1 MRLVPRSLF
10 SRLVLVFLT
19 GLVISQVISLAII
32 LQDRG
37 EYIARSSGMQTIQRI
52 ADIVRLLDSI
62 TPGERQRMIAVLTSP
77 AMRISSAPE
86 AARFEIGAEAENT
99 QSAIFSSLL
108 HRFLGADRPL
118 NINVYAKTP
127 QSDAMPPMMRHRD
140 AGANGLPQGRP
151 GMGRYFSG
159 PTVALI
165 AQIRLN
171 DGTWVTF
178 DSQLQQEAWS
188 WPYRAIVSVV
198 ILLLAVVLLSLVGVR
213 WITKPLNTL
222 AHAAEQLGKNI
233 DRPPLDES
241 GPVEVAR
248 AAGAMNNMQ
257 QRLSRYIND
266 RTRVLAAMSH
276 DLKTPITR
284 MRLRT
289 ELLED
294 ESLRN
299 RFSKDLTDLETMV
312 SETLD
317 FMRGVGS
324 GEVSR
329 LVDLDALLESIQM
342 DVEEVGGQMD
352 LSGSAQGPLECRPQ
366 ALKRCLSNL
375 IDNAIRYGGIAHVLL
390 CNSPESVQII
400 VRDEGP
406 GVPEE
411 LLPRLFEPFYR
422 LEASRNR
429 DSGGTGLGLSIARN
443 IAEQHG
449 GTLTL
454 RNSAQGGLEAR
465 LTLPR

>member
-1 MRLVPRSLF
+1 MRILPRSLF
-10 SRLVLVFLT
+10 SRLVIVFLT
-19 GLVISQVISLAII
+19 GLVISQVLSLAII

-37 EYIARSSGMQTIQRI
+37 ELISRASGMQTIQRI
-52 ADIVRLLDSI
+52 TDIVRLLDSTTASDRPRI
-62 TPGERQRMIAVLTSP
+62 LSVLNSP
-77 AMRISSAPE
+77 AMRIANVPE
-86 AARFEIGAEAENT
+86 PARLRPDQTTEST
-99 QSAIFSSLL
+99 QSAIFLSLL
-108 HRFLGADRPL
+108 HRRLGADRP
-118 NINVYAKTP
+118 INLDVHAATAQP
-127 QSDAMPPMMRHRD
+127 DAVPPMMRRREGGPS
-140 AGANGLPQGRP
+140 AMQPGP

-159 PTVALI
+159 PVIALI
-165 AQIRLN
+165 AQIRLD

-178 DSQLQQEAWS
+178 DSQLQQEAWN
-188 WPYRAIVSVV
+188 WPYRAIFSVL
-198 ILLLAVVLLSLVGVR
+198 ILLLGVVLLSLIGVR
-213 WITKPLNTL
+213 WMTKPLKIL
-222 AHAAEQLGKNI
+222 AHAAEKLGKNI
-233 DRPPLDES
+233 DTPPLDES
-241 GPVEVAR
+241 GPLEVAR
-248 AAGAMNNMQ
+248 AANAMNNMQ

-284 MRLRT
+284 MRLRA

-294 ESLRN
+294 TALRDK
-299 RFSKDLTDLETMV
+299 FSKDLTDLETMV
-312 SETLD
+312 NETLD

-324 GEVSR
+324 GEASR
-329 LVDLDALLESIQM
+329 QVDINALLESIQM
-342 DVEEVGGQMD
+342 DVQDVGKELD
-352 LSGSAQGPLECRPQ
+352 LQGSAQSTLECRPQ

-375 IDNAIRYGGIAHVLL
+375 IDNAIRYGKVAHVVLL
-390 CNSPESVQII
+390 DTPESVQIV

-429 DSGGTGLGLSIARN
+429 DSGGTGLGLGIARS

-454 RNSAQGGLEAR
+454 RNGSNGGLEAR